1 MAAGFI
7 PTKAALDQ
15 RLASI
20 VVAGE
25 SWLEDVQRLKT
36 WLDTQTDQ
44 NLIDLGYS
52 AGDVAELKSAA
63 TDLDNY
69 RKVGYGQGT
78 QAVANNFFFWAW
90 KLRKFL

>member
-15 RLASI
+15 RLASV

-36 WLDTQTDQ
+36 WLDGQSEQDLVT
-44 NLIDLGYS
+44 LGYS
-52 AGDVAELKSAA
+52 SGDVAELKSAA
-63 TDLDNY
+63 TDLDNL
-69 RKVGYGQGT
+69 RKVGYGQST